1 MGLFYVVFVRN
12 LRFGFVYCFSGIHFC
27 SMYYILPSFCC
38 FPIAAT
44 DHLLLL
50 LVGCQYFSGT
60 IVVVVVVVVVGACGL
75 LLPVVVVCCWS
86 LLSNSGAILFPPK
99 LLWLNSIAICSK
111 LCHEHLMAASSSSH
125 RFSFSLFFTF

>member
-50 LVGCQYFSGT
+50 LVGCQYYSGT
-60 IVVVVVVVVVGACGL
+60 FVVVVVVDVVGACGS

-86 LLSNSGAILFPPK
+86 LLSNSGAIFFPS
-99 LLWLNSIAICSK
+99 NFCG
-111 LCHEHLMAASSSSH
+111 
-125 RFSFSLFFTF
+125 